1 MTSFD
6 DLRTFIALVSKKWWG
21 VVAAMTVATTLL
33 WLLRPDFPFSMLP
46 GFFWLV
52 SCLLLVIATFQVWR
66 EQHLRLQRLE
76 HQDADIRLEPMQGE
90 KAVEFKLPRSYQLFK
105 NLVPPEIDLLIS
117 FEIVNRGGKSGSLLN
132 MYPEEHKW
140 GAEPDIQFRQSGL
153 YAYHEEH
160 GWDRSQVSLPESFQ
174 PDERRKVSY
183 RLHAR
188 IEVPTPERFAELL
201 RKLTDSALEFTWSFR
216 DEGETQEGKT
226 SVDVSFDKLKQYVY
240 STWEAEK
247 RTDLTEIAQLE
258 APSPKGGS

>member
-90 KAVEFKLPRSYQLFK
+90 KAVEFKLPRS
-105 NLVPPEIDLLIS
+105 
-117 FEIVNRGGKSGSLLN
+117 
-132 MYPEEHKW
+132 
-140 GAEPDIQFRQSGL
+140 
-153 YAYHEEH
+153 
-160 GWDRSQVSLPESFQ
+160 
-174 PDERRKVSY
+174 
-183 RLHAR
+183 
-188 IEVPTPERFAELL
+188 
-201 RKLTDSALEFTWSFR
+201 
-216 DEGETQEGKT
+216 
-226 SVDVSFDKLKQYVY
+226 
-240 STWEAEK
+240 
-247 RTDLTEIAQLE
+247 
-258 APSPKGGS
+258 